1 MIITL
6 WANRQFSPFP
16 VVRNNCY
23 FIADEVR
30 AIPNGIF
37 YLFEIG
43 LLRFFVIVCFK
54 TAFARAE
61 MKRWDEMVS
70 LCSIYFSLS
79 YKTKSWISRG
89 FYCMRLSFFWNSVNF
104 PSNKVY
110 VFCTAQRHGLLHCII
125 AFCILFLKIILV
137 NRNIREDDLFKICIY
152 LRSYGIFDQA
162 DQERIFN
169 DLVFCTPERKAS
181 ELLTEIGKR
190 GHHVYWHLAHALKTR
205 QTPMFNFFHGG
216 DFQCCGMY
224 VQWFGSV
231 IDKLVKKTRVGRRV
245 AHWSQALLQC
255 SLHHTSQAKSKS
267 S

>member
-110 VFCTAQRHGLLHCII
+110 VFCTRTEAWAAALHHCFLHSLSQNYSCKQEYTRGRSLQNLHLSTIVRDFWSSGSRKNLQRPCLLYPREKSIW
-125 AFCILFLKIILV
+125 ATNGNWKKGTPCILAPST
-137 NRNIREDDLFKICIY
+137 C
-152 LRSYGIFDQA
+152 
-162 DQERIFN
+162 
-169 DLVFCTPERKAS
+169 
-181 ELLTEIGKR
+181 
-190 GHHVYWHLAHALKTR
+190 
-205 QTPMFNFFHGG
+205 
-216 DFQCCGMY
+216 
-224 VQWFGSV
+224 
-231 IDKLVKKTRVGRRV
+231 
-245 AHWSQALLQC
+245 
-255 SLHHTSQAKSKS
+255 AKD
-267 S
+267 